1 MSTVVADIQS
11 QSQFDSDSNAG
22 VNSSRGSNWIH
33 PSLGVVR
40 TSDCGFGTVALGDI
54 PRGTLVVM
62 FGGIVITEAEFEE
75 LPEELQHFPFQVS
88 DALFLGPR
96 DGDDIGVGERINHS
110 CSPNVGFRG
119 AIELVALRDISRG
132 EPITLEYATCVASDV
147 DAFQMECRCGAPN
160 CRGTITGQD
169 WRLRDVQ
176 ERLLP
181 HFQPFLQE
189 KVRDSQTLGGSK
201 SLSDR
206 FAIENDDSPAKL
218 RRFQINSFPLSRVIL
233 NFLKES
239 LRKEWMAIPICI
251 LAGFPSTLATTAI
264 MAMVSPALR
273 EFDFA
278 KSDAGFISALSLLS
292 SVVGYGTYLIAY
304 YAGMLW
310 KERADWF
317 ANGRVLPEGLRRKC
331 KVIQYD
337 FLAHLPSDLWVMP
350 LIGAATG
357 GIFVAGASQFWS
369 IVLANTIADVAYA
382 IKEPFF
388 WHGAKELVAWRER
401 REDCSMLPDKLA
413 L

>member
-1 MSTVVADIQS
+1 
-11 QSQFDSDSNAG
+11 
-22 VNSSRGSNWIH
+22 
-33 PSLGVVR
+33 
-40 TSDCGFGTVALGDI
+40 
-54 PRGTLVVM
+54 
-62 FGGIVITEAEFEE
+62 
-75 LPEELQHFPFQVS
+75 
-88 DALFLGPR
+88 
-96 DGDDIGVGERINHS
+96 
-110 CSPNVGFRG
+110 
-119 AIELVALRDISRG
+119 
-132 EPITLEYATCVASDV
+132 
-147 DAFQMECRCGAPN
+147 
-160 CRGTITGQD
+160 
-169 WRLRDVQ
+169 
-176 ERLLP
+176 
-181 HFQPFLQE
+181 
-189 KVRDSQTLGGSK
+189 
-201 SLSDR
+201 
-206 FAIENDDSPAKL
+206 
-218 RRFQINSFPLSRVIL
+218 VIL

-310 KERADWF
+310 KERTDWF

-401 REDCSMLPDKLA
+401 REDCSMVPDKLA